1 MPTAP
6 CGLIGRW
13 SGWGLPSWGL
23 VFLVFV
29 GELGKVGV
37 VLAECR
43 IVIGRR
49 CSLGPFGQ
57 EPGGDLGHGVVLA
70 GFGRGVL
77 VADELVVG
85 VEAEPGEQRPLQG
98 VPEVLE

>member
-1 MPTAP
+1 MRAVL
-6 CGLIGRW
+6 CGWSRRW
-13 SGWGLPSWGL
+13 SGRGLPSWGF

-37 VLAECR
+37 VLAEGR
-43 IVIGRR
+43 VVIGRR

-57 EPGGDLGHGVVLA
+57 EPGGDLGNGVVLA
-70 GFGRGVL
+70 GLGRGVL
-77 VADELVVG
+77 VADEFVIG

-98 VPEVLE
+98 VAEVLE